1 MLAMVKE
8 RLCKEPLFCARH
20 TGSIFGR
27 LADMNAENRMAYWRA
42 NLRLVALCLT
52 IWFVCS
58 YGFGLLLV
66 EQLNQFRIGG
76 FKLGFWF
83 AQQGSIYIFVALI
96 FFYAWRMNR
105 IDRQF
110 DVHED

>member
-1 MLAMVKE
+1 M
-8 RLCKEPLFCARH
+8 RAR
-20 TGSIFGR
+20 
-27 LADMNAENRMAYWRA
+27 NAFLLNWPPASLSPYGDPMHSKNRMAYWRA
-42 NLRLVALCLT
+42 NLRLVAICLL

-58 YGFGLLLV
+58 YGFGILLV
-66 EQLNQFRIGG
+66 EQMNQVRIAG
-76 FKLGFWF
+76 FQLGFWF

-105 IDRQF
+105 IDRKF